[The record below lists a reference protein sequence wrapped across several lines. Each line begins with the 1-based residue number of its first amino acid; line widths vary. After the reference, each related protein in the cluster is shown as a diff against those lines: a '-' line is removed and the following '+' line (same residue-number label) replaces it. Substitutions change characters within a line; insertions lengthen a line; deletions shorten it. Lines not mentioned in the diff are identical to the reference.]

1 MSLEIFTGASVPALL
16 LQAREVL
23 GPDAQVL
30 QVRSRNGAFELIASS
45 AAVAAPAQPDFADFG
60 RTLAAEMTPAP
71 PQAAPAPARAVEVP
85 RPGRVIALVG
95 PTGAGK
101 TTTIAKLATNP
112 LAFGGRKVGLLGL
125 DTFRVGAVEQL
136 STYAELASLPI
147 EVVYAEAE
155 LQRALARLAE
165 CDVVL
170 VDTPGRG
177 PRQLDDTALVGRWV
191 SALAPNEVHLVLPAG
206 HMPSMTRRVIEGFR
220 SYRVTHLLGTKIDEC
235 PDDTRLF
242 DIAVADGRPMR
253 WFTDGQHVPQDLRDA
268 TDRLLGA
275 RDRRRDGQD
284 PRDSHRNA
292 A

>member
-16 LQAREVL
+16 LQAREAL

-45 AAVAAPAQPDFADFG
+45 AALATLAQPDFADFG
-60 RTLAAEMTPAP
+60 RTLAAELTPAP
-71 PQAAPAPARAVEVP
+71 RKAVAVRPPESP
-85 RPGRVIALVG
+85 RPGRVIAVVG

-147 EVVYAEAE
+147 EVVYAEGE
-155 LQRALARLAE
+155 LQRALSRLADCE
-165 CDVVL
+165 VVL

-191 SALAPNEVHLVLPAG
+191 SALAPNEVHLALPAG
-206 HMPSMTRRVIEGFR
+206 HMPAMTRRVMDGFR
-220 SYRVTHLLGTKIDEC
+220 SYHVTHLLATKLDEC
-235 PDDTRLF
+235 PEDARLF

-268 TDRLLGA
+268 ADRIAGA
-275 RDRRRDGQD
+275 RERRDH
-284 PRDSHRNA
+284 HRSA